1 MRGVSEPLN
10 QIDEYLG
17 SGIRIKATYYI
28 ELALNGSISNQ
39 RELQSIID
47 EPAQVF
53 YGIGLDKT

>member
-17 SGIRIKATYYI
+17 NGIRIKATYYI

-53 YGIGLDKT
+53 YGFGLDKT